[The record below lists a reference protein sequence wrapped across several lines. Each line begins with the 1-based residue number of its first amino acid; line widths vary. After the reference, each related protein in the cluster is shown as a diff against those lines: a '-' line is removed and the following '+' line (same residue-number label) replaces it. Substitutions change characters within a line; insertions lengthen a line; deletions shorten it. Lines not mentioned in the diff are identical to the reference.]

1 MACDSPVQIFSKGQ
15 YIPVPCGKCAPCKI
29 RRVNEWVF
37 RIMWEEEN
45 NSTSSHFVTL
55 TYDTLHVPLTDN
67 GFMTLRKRDLQ
78 LFFKRLRKLCPDFVL
93 KYYACG
99 EYGSKTQRPH
109 YHAIILNV
117 PDSEMFVKAW
127 SLDGVQLGMVDVG
140 TCTGD
145 SVAYCLKY
153 IDKQTGS
160 YRSMRHARDDRE
172 REFPLMSKGIGKG
185 YVDSK
190 ANQMYHKLDM
200 SRNYVTK
207 RGGYKVAM
215 PRYYRLK
222 LFDEFEL
229 EGQRQIIDERM
240 QIIDEKERY
249 IFGDER
255 KGLTFM
261 ETKEAEKEGR
271 RVKFEAS
278 KKKRSKL

>member
-1 MACDSPVQIFSKGQ
+1 MACDSPFYLKHLDIN
-15 YIPVPCGKCAPCKI
+15 VPCGKCPPCKI

-45 NSTSSHFVTL
+45 NSTSSHFITL
-55 TYDTLHVPLTDN
+55 TYDTQHVPLTPN
-67 GFMTLRKRDLQ
+67 GFMSLRKRDLQ

-109 YHAIILNV
+109 YHAVILNV
-117 PDSEMFVKAW
+117 PDSDMFVKAW

-145 SVAYCLKY
+145 SVAYCMKY
-153 IDKQTGS
+153 LDKQSGTIK
-160 YRSMRHARDDRE
+160 SMRHARDDRE
-172 REFPLMSKGIGKG
+172 KEFPLMSKGIGKG
-185 YVDSK
+185 YVDS
-190 ANQMYHKLDM
+190 AATQMYHKFDL

-215 PRYYRLK
+215 PRYYRMK
-222 LFDEFEL
+222 MFDEFEL
-229 EGQRQIIDERM
+229 EASRDIININI
-240 QIIDEKERY
+240 QEKEKKDRY
-249 IFGDER
+249 LFGESK

-261 ETKEAEKEGR
+261 ETKEAEIEGR